1 MDAALTASPL
11 QLAAASSSS
20 SGAEPRAIEGE
31 AADAFSEGLMGLLT
45 PLVHKC
51 DEGVQAALDSQAAL
65 SQQIDRVT
73 TALAPARAPLH
84 TSTHHPNLPP
94 HHTAQRL
101 HPMAPSPSPPP
112 PSPPHPLPRQVAA
125 ELQTFL
131 GSSQIPSFAP
141 HAQKLQTV
149 RRRIAATNGTPQQV
163 QARLARLDRLAERL
177 QAREHN
183 TLRQLPVP

>member
-1 MDAALTASPL
+1 MDTARAASPSRL
-11 QLAAASSSS
+11 EASSSS
-20 SGAEPRAIEGE
+20 SGAEPRSIGAQAIEGE

-65 SQQIDRVT
+65 SQQIDRV
-73 TALAPARAPLH
+73 
-84 TSTHHPNLPP
+84 
-94 HHTAQRL
+94 
-101 HPMAPSPSPPP
+101 
-112 PSPPHPLPRQVAA
+112 AA

-141 HAQKLQTV
+141 HAQKLQSV
-149 RRRIAATNGTPQQV
+149 RRRIAATNGTLQQV

-177 QAREHN
+177 QAREHT
-183 TLRQLPVP
+183 TLRPLPVP